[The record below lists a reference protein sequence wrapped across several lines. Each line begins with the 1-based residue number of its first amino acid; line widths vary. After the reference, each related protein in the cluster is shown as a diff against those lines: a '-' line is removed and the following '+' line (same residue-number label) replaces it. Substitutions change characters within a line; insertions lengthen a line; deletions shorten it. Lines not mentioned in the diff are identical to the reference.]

1 MKMHMLWPKTIK
13 AKLSTLT
20 VLFTLMITIIMVSVS
35 FYLFQSFLQKN
46 LIQTTEFSL
55 QLVMDSIEADMEELI
70 YLSKWCGSNKTI
82 SDYLQ
87 YNGNNAGYTALS
99 LEAFERT
106 KEEFQNSKIDD
117 YVKRI
122 MISDNENNFIQVIAK
137 APDLY
142 HSDPKAIKELYFF
155 DQMMK
160 SDKTQWIGIITDPL
174 TKSIPGQV
182 IPIVRP
188 IYSIYRAY
196 VIGWAYI
203 TVSSEVLT
211 DHFKNY
217 TIPRDSEVFIHIG
230 DKTYLV
236 AHNQLI
242 ETVSAY
248 ETISDITNIT
258 SNLNTTVQTVRDKA
272 GVKRTM
278 VTYTSGLKGWSLS
291 QTISKEQFSFQKR
304 WYYMLLFIIC
314 FFILFLGTL
323 LTLYLNHI
331 INAPIKKI
339 RKKMKQIA
347 KGDFNKDPSI
357 EWENELGEIGKGIN
371 SLTLD
376 IVNLM
381 DKRIADEKQK
391 NEMEYQIHLSQINP
405 HFLYNTLNSIKWM
418 ATIQNADGIA
428 QMVTSLAKLLKKVSK
443 ESNHTTTLRE
453 ELSTLEDYF
462 TIQKYRYGGSIAL
475 TFNIESELLYKCRVL
490 HFSLQPLVE
499 NAIFHG
505 IEPKGEAGLIQI
517 NARFNGS
524 SDILIEVIDDGIGMT
539 LDKINQT
546 LTGEKESNKSL
557 FKEIG
562 IANVNQRLKYNYGNS
577 YGLSI
582 TSEPGEYTKI
592 SMLLPALYEEIQ

>member
-1 MKMHMLWPKTIK
+1 MHMLWPKTIK

-20 VLFTLMITIIMVSVS
+20 VLFTLITTIIMVSLS

-55 QLVMDSIEADMEELI
+55 QLVMDSIEADMDELI

-82 SDYLQ
+82 SDFLQ
-87 YNGNNAGYTALS
+87 YSEKDGGYTALS

-217 TIPRDSEVFIHIG
+217 TIPSDSEVLIHIG
-230 DKTYLV
+230 DKTYLLDDDQLTLS
-236 AHNQLI
+236 AH
-242 ETVSAY
+242 EY
-248 ETISDITNIT
+248 EVISDVTNIASNKNT
-258 SNLNTTVQTVRDKA
+258 SVQLVKDKY
-272 GVKRTM
+272 GISRTM

-291 QTISKEQFSFQKR
+291 QTISKDQFSLQKR

-323 LTLYLNHI
+323 LTLYLNHL

-339 RKKMKQIA
+339 GKKMKQIS

-391 NEMEYQIHLSQINP
+391 NEMEYQILLSQINP

-462 TIQKYRYGGSIAL
+462 TIQKYRYGGSITL
-475 TFNIESELLYKCRVL
+475 TFNIESELLYKCRVQ

-517 NARFNGS
+517 NARFNGN
-524 SDILIEVIDDGIGMT
+524 SDILIDVIDDGIGMS

-546 LTGEKESNKSL
+546 LTGETESTKSL
-557 FKEIG
+557 FREIG
-562 IANVNQRLKYNYGNS
+562 IANVNQRIKYNYGNS